1 MGKDKGVKH
10 VVKVQPSIGRV
21 SLDKERVEALKGVVG
36 GKMLARMKKESVECP
51 VTLNVKP
58 FVECFL
64 CPNFIRR
71 IKGEVHCLGLNLTRQ

>member
-1 MGKDKGVKH
+1 MSENEEVKH
-10 VVKVQPSIGRV
+10 VVKIQPLMNRV
-21 SLDKERVEALKGVVG
+21 SLEKEKVEALKGVVG

-51 VTLNVKP
+51 VTLCVKP

-71 IKGEVHCLGLNLTRQ
+71 IKGEVHCMGKII